1 MQIIDKVLFI
11 GMRGDSVCELIALHI
26 DVDQKK
32 IFVRSLNPLFRGEN
46 DDNCPE
52 ASYRFLTGG
61 VMSMAAYVSQEAGQV
76 FEKYVQFTYRD
87 FMQAIDILS
96 GLNLVIEEAEV
107 DPLNVRIE
115 KLCRSMGEPVASNLL
130 RSGAG
135 NYQLNGLR
143 TAAFVELGDLLGD
156 SPSRIRRLLSAM
168 KVSLKNTNAVVL
180 SRLGKMAV
188 SCLRT
193 NIPGSVV
200 LSSIVNVR
208 DYMNYELET
217 L

>member
-1 MQIIDKVLFI
+1 MQTFDKILFI

-26 DVDQKK
+26 DEEQKK
-32 IFVRSLNPLFRGEN
+32 IFVRSLNPLFRSEN
-46 DDNCPE
+46 DDDCPE

-61 VMSMAAYVSQEAGQV
+61 VMSMAAYVSQTAGQT
-76 FEKYVQFTYRD
+76 FEKYVLFSYQD
-87 FMQAIDILS
+87 FMQAIDILG
-96 GLNLVIEEAEV
+96 GLNLEIHEAEV

-130 RSGAG
+130 RSGSG
-135 NYQLNGLR
+135 NYQLNGIR
-143 TAAFVELGDLLGD
+143 TTAFVELADIMGD
-156 SPSRIRRLLSAM
+156 SPLRIRRFLSAM
-168 KVSLKNTNAVVL
+168 KISLKSTNAVVL

-208 DYMNYELET
+208 DYVIYQLET